1 MLGMFRILTDSGVVD
16 NWLGVGLTDFGEHQV
31 QYIV

>member
-16 NWLGVGLTDFGEHQV
+16 NWVGLTDFGEHQV